1 MSRIYDLLNQ
11 PWTYGPRWWRARRF
25 SKARA
30 RQLDAEHIAW
40 AHDLVQLRADMGPT
54 YVPTWRDD

>member
-1 MSRIYDLLNQ
+1 VKRLYQLVNM
-11 PWTYGPRWWRARRF
+11 PWVHGPNWWRARRF

-40 AHDLVQLRADMGPT
+40 ARALNSTTTLYGSET
-54 YVPTWRDD
+54 R